1 MNKRMR
7 EMLAKIE
14 AKQKEARS
22 YMDGENKDVTKAT
35 ALLDECDTLKAEYEA
50 EKRLFEAEKAEV
62 ESDAEKKVEEK
73 KQADSVKAFANAAR
87 SGFQKDMSEGSNTD
101 GGYTVP
107 EDIMTRIERYRDAKA
122 SLRNLVRVVSVTT
135 KSGARTFK
143 KRSTVTGFAKVL
155 ENGKFAKKNTP
166 QFERLAYSID
176 KYGGYFVL
184 SDEVIEDSDEN
195 LVNMVVELIGDES
208 RVTDNVEI
216 LAAIKEK
223 KSTPTNL
230 VDMDGIKNALNV
242 TLGQAFKPTSKIITN
257 DNGLQWLDTLYD
269 ANGRPLLSPSPADPM
284 QMRLAC
290 GATTVP
296 LVVLPNSDFGGD
308 TIYVKT
314 KDTALVTGKEYF
326 TESSGQYTKVSS
338 PNVSNIATY
347 YEAHTTIPFLIGDL
361 YEGFVL
367 WDRRS
372 VTLMQSKTAS
382 VGTGDTAYN
391 AFEQGGLL
399 IRAAERADYTVRDD
413 QAFVL
418 GYIDPTVT
426 TSA

>member
-7 EMLAKIE
+7 ELLAKIE
-14 AKQKEARS
+14 TKQKEARS
-22 YMDGENKDVTKAT
+22 NMEGENKDVNKAT

-62 ESDAEKKVEEK
+62 EPEAEKTVTEK
-73 KQADSVKAFANAAR
+73 QQKNSVKAFADAAR
-87 SGFQKDMSEGSNTD
+87 GGFQKNMSEGSNAD

-107 EDIMTRIERYRDAKA
+107 EDIQTRIERYRDAKA
-122 SLRNLVRVVSVTT
+122 SLRQLVRVVPVTT

-143 KRSTVTGFAKVL
+143 KRAAVTGFAKVL

-166 QFERLAYSID
+166 QFERMTYSID
-176 KYGGYFVL
+176 KFGGYFVL
-184 SDEVIEDSDEN
+184 SDEVMEDSDEN
-195 LVNMVVELIGDES
+195 LVNVVVELIGDEA

-216 LAAIKEK
+216 LAAIKAK
-223 KSTPTNL
+223 KTVQIDL
-230 VDMDGIKNALNV
+230 VDLDGIKKALNV
-242 TLGQAFKPTSKIITN
+242 TLGQAFKPTSKIVTN

-269 ANGRPLLSPSPADPM
+269 STGRPLLSPSPADPM

-296 LVVLPNSDFGGD
+296 LEILPNSDFSGD
-308 TIYVKT
+308 VIYVKT
-314 KDTALVTGKEYF
+314 KDSALVTGKEYF
-326 TESSGQYTKVSS
+326 TESGGQYTKVTS

-347 YEAHTTIPFLIGDL
+347 YEAHTTIPFIIGDL

-367 WDRRS
+367 WDRRA
-372 VTLMQSKTAS
+372 VTLAQSKTAS
-382 VGTGDTAYN
+382 VEGYN

-399 IRAAERADYTVRDD
+399 IRADERADYTIRDD

-418 GYIDPTVT
+418 GYIDPL
-426 TSA
+426 A

>member
-7 EMLAKIE
+7 ELLAKIE

-35 ALLDECDTLKAEYEA
+35 ALLDECDTLKVEYNA

-62 ESDAEKKVEEK
+62 EPEAEKKVEEK
-73 KQADSVKAFANAAR
+73 KQTDSVKAFADAAR
-87 SGFQKDMSEGSNTD
+87 NGFRKDMSEGSNAD

-107 EDIMTRIERYRDAKA
+107 EDIVTRIERYRSAKA
-122 SLRNLVRVVSVTT
+122 SLRDLVRVVNVTT
-135 KSGARTFK
+135 NKGARTFK
-143 KRSTVTGFAKVL
+143 KRATVTGFSKVL

-166 QFERLAYSID
+166 QFERLAYTID
-176 KYGGYFVL
+176 KFGGYFVL
-184 SDEVIEDSDEN
+184 SDEVMEDSDEN
-195 LVNMVVELIGDES
+195 LVNLVVELIGDEA

-216 LAAIKEK
+216 LAAIKANK
-223 KSTPTNL
+223 TSPTNL
-230 VDMDGIKNALNV
+230 KDMDGIKNALNV

-269 ANGRPLLSPSPADPM
+269 QNGRPLLSPSPADPM

-296 LVVLPNSDFGGD
+296 LVVLPNSDFENL
-308 TIYVKT
+308 T
-314 KDTALVTGKEYF
+314 
-326 TESSGQYTKVSS
+326 VSS
-338 PNVSNIATY
+338 KSV
-347 YEAHTTIPFLIGDL
+347 IPFIIGDL
-361 YEGFVL
+361 NEGFVV
-367 WDRRS
+367 WDRRR
-372 VTLMQSKTAS
+372 VTLTQSKTAS
-382 VGTGDTAYN
+382 VGTDEDGYN

-399 IRAAERADYTVRDD
+399 IRADERADYTVRDD

-418 GYIDPTVT
+418 GYIDP
-426 TSA
+426 SATA